1 MSDQEIEVKFFVRDL
16 KRIEAGLLERKAR
29 LIQARIFERNLRFD
43 LPDGGLRAK
52 GEVLRLRQDAESRLT
67 FKGASQIMEG
77 IITRPELEF
86 TVGDFEAA
94 RKLLEALGYRQVAVY
109 EKFRTV
115 YELGDCHI
123 MLDEMPYGDFTEVE
137 GSSPA
142 DIRSTTETL
151 GLDMAAA
158 VKDSYLGL
166 YEKLSKKHGWPS
178 NELTFDALRDK
189 SIDLAKINVH
199 PADKT

>member
-1 MSDQEIEVKFFVRDL
+1 MNDQETEVKFFVRDL

-29 LIQARIFERNLRFD
+29 LIQARVFERNLRFD

-52 GEVLRLRQDAESRLT
+52 GEVLRLRRDTESRLT
-67 FKGASQIMEG
+67 FKGASQIVEG

-86 TVGDFEAA
+86 TVGDFESA
-94 RKLLEALGYRQVAVY
+94 RKFLEALGYRQVAVY
-109 EKFRTV
+109 EKYRTV

-123 MLDEMPYGDFTEVE
+123 MLDELPYGDFTEIE
-137 GSSPA
+137 GTNAA
-142 DIRSTTETL
+142 DIRSTAETL

-166 YEKLSKKHGWPS
+166 YEKLARLLELPEGQ
-178 NELTFDALRDK
+178 LTFEIARGWTFPLERV
-189 SIDLAKINVH
+189 NVR
-199 PADKT
+199 PADL

>member
-1 MSDQEIEVKFFVRDL
+1 MNDQETEVKFFVRDL

-29 LIQARIFERNLRFD
+29 LIQARVFERNLRFD

-52 GEVLRLRQDAESRLT
+52 GEVLRLRQDTESRLT
-67 FKGASQIMEG
+67 FKGASQIVEG

-86 TVGDFEAA
+86 TVGDFESA
-94 RKLLEALGYRQVAVY
+94 RKFLEALDYRQVAVY
-109 EKFRTV
+109 EKYRTV

-123 MLDEMPYGDFTEVE
+123 MLDEMPYGDFTEIE
-137 GSSPA
+137 GPSPA
-142 DIRSTTETL
+142 DIRSAAETL

-166 YEKLSKKHGWPS
+166 YEKLARLLELPEGQ
-178 NELTFDALRDK
+178 LTFEIARGWTFPLERV
-189 SIDLAKINVH
+189 NVR
-199 PADKT
+199 PADL

>member
-1 MSDQEIEVKFFVRDL
+1 MNDQETEVKFFVRDL

-29 LIQARIFERNLRFD
+29 LIQARVFERNLRFD

-52 GEVLRLRQDAESRLT
+52 GEVLRLRQDTESRLT
-67 FKGASQIMEG
+67 FKGASQIAEG

-86 TVGDFEAA
+86 TVGDFESA
-94 RKLLEALGYRQVAVY
+94 RKFLEALGYRQVAVY
-109 EKFRTV
+109 EKYRTV

-123 MLDEMPYGDFTEVE
+123 MLDEMPYGDFAEIE
-137 GSSPA
+137 GTIAA
-142 DIRSTTETL
+142 DIRSAAETL

-166 YEKLSKKHGWPS
+166 YEKLARLLELPEGQ
-178 NELTFDALRDK
+178 LTFEIASGWTFPLERV
-189 SIDLAKINVH
+189 NVR
-199 PADKT
+199 PADR